1 MKSRKIRASYWL
13 FWPIK
18 ECSFDRIDV
27 FLTDHVNERRGFFM
41 ENLKKIAREHRVFT
55 EWTVFDKICG
65 LELRVFTEWTV
76 FWQNMGM
83 RASIF
88 SWKIRKKRASYWLFW
103 PIIECRL
110 DRIGVF
116 LTNYVHDSRGF
127 SWKSSKKVPLGKTWS
142 TFCDFFRKKEFFF
155 FEVVIANK

>member
-1 MKSRKIRASYWL
+1 MGMTVGGFLWKVLKKWHESTMFLRECTFFWQNMDMRAVCFLENGRFLTKYGHESSNFFVKSRKIRASYWL

-41 ENLKKIAREHRVFT
+41 KILKKMAREHCVFT

-88 SWKIRKKRASYWLFW
+88 SWKIRKKGHH
-103 PIIECRL
+103 I
-110 DRIGVF
+110 
-116 LTNYVHDSRGF
+116 DSFG
-127 SWKSSKKVPLGKTWS
+127 P
-142 TFCDFFRKKEFFF
+142 
-155 FEVVIANK
+155 

>member
-1 MKSRKIRASYWL
+1 MDVFSTKYGHESRRFFESMDVFLQIMGMRAVWFVENGRFFTKYGHESSNFFVKSRKIRASYWL

-27 FLTDHVNERRGFFM
+27 FLTVHVNERRGFLM
-41 ENLKKIAREHRVFT
+41 KILKKMAREHCVFT

-88 SWKIRKKRASYWLFW
+88 SWKIRKKGHH
-103 PIIECRL
+103 I
-110 DRIGVF
+110 
-116 LTNYVHDSRGF
+116 DSFG
-127 SWKSSKKVPLGKTWS
+127 P
-142 TFCDFFRKKEFFF
+142 
-155 FEVVIANK
+155 